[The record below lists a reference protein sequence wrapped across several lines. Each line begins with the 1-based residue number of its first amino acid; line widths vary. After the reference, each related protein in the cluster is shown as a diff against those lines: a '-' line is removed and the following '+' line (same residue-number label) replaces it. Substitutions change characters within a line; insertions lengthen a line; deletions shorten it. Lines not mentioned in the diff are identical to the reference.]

1 MYTYQIYHG
10 KIFIQISI
18 EISLGRFYMY
28 DEYTFLKLCG
38 PKQYEILHLHN
49 IILFSVSFDPD
60 FVQVYT
66 NNIPL

>member
-1 MYTYQIYHG
+1 
-10 KIFIQISI
+10 
-18 EISLGRFYMY
+18 MY

>member
-1 MYTYQIYHG
+1 
-10 KIFIQISI
+10 
-18 EISLGRFYMY
+18 MY
-28 DEYTFLKLCG
+28 DEYTFLKLWG

-49 IILFSVSFDPD
+49 IIQFSVSFDPD